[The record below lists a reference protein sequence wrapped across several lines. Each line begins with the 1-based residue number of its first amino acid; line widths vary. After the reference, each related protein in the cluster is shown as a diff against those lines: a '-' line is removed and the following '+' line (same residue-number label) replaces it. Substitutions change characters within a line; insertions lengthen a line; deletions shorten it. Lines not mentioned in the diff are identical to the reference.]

1 MVTPI
6 ARRQSLLRWA
16 QKGEGRY
23 IIEDDYDSEFRFTG
37 RPIPTLQSIDR
48 SGRVIYM
55 NTFSRTLAPSLRISY
70 MVLPPALLED
80 YHRRLGF
87 YSCTVP
93 AMEQYTLARFLSGGG
108 FETHVNRMRV
118 FYRGRRDQVL
128 SALSDYYRR
137 ESAPLDAIRRAVTY
151 PAVMATL
158 IALVFLVLVSRVL
171 PVFSQVFSQLGAG
184 LSPVAAALLS
194 SGSTGQIIAYIL
206 SGLLLAGA
214 GALLLFFRGERGVR
228 LFSRG
233 ATVEA
238 VARGRF
244 SSAMAL
250 MLQSGLPLDEAMER
264 TSELLE
270 GSPLAER
277 FLDCRR
283 RVSEGA
289 SFPCAVEDAG
299 VLTGLQA
306 GLLAAGFRTGVSEEA
321 MAELARRCQA
331 EADERLSRLLSRFEY
346 LLVIVLCAAVGL
358 VLLSV
363 MLPLLGVLSAIGG

>member
-1 MVTPI
+1 M
-6 ARRQSLLRWA
+6 
-16 QKGEGRY
+16 
-23 IIEDDYDSEFRFTG
+23 
-37 RPIPTLQSIDR
+37 
-48 SGRVIYM
+48 
-55 NTFSRTLAPSLRISY
+55 
-70 MVLPPALLED
+70 
-80 YHRRLGF
+80 
-87 YSCTVP
+87 
-93 AMEQYTLARFLSGGG
+93 
-108 FETHVNRMRV
+108 
-118 FYRGRRDQVL
+118 
-128 SALSDYYRR
+128 
-137 ESAPLDAIRRAVTY
+137 
-151 PAVMATL
+151 
-158 IALVFLVLVSRVL
+158 
-171 PVFSQVFSQLGAG
+171 
-184 LSPVAAALLS
+184 AAALLG

-214 GALLLFFRGERGVR
+214 VALLLFFRGERGVR

-233 ATVEA
+233 ATAEA

-289 SFPCAVEDAG
+289 SFPCAVENAG

-306 GLLAAGFRTGVSEEA
+306 GLLSAGFRTGVSEEA

>member
-1 MVTPI
+1 M
-6 ARRQSLLRWA
+6 
-16 QKGEGRY
+16 
-23 IIEDDYDSEFRFTG
+23 TG
-37 RPIPTLQSIDR
+37 
-48 SGRVIYM
+48 
-55 NTFSRTLAPSLRISY
+55 
-70 MVLPPALLED
+70 
-80 YHRRLGF
+80 LGVQNF
-87 YSCTVP
+87 V
-93 AMEQYTLARFLSGGG
+93 
-108 FETHVNRMRV
+108 
-118 FYRGRRDQVL
+118 
-128 SALSDYYRR
+128 SA
-137 ESAPLDAIRRAVTY
+137 ATGI
-151 PAVMATL
+151 AVMAAL

-184 LSPVAAALLS
+184 LSPVAAALLG

-233 ATVEA
+233 ATAEA

-306 GLLAAGFRTGVSEEA
+306 GLLSAGFRTGVSEEA

>member
-1 MVTPI
+1 M
-6 ARRQSLLRWA
+6 LLTLDMGNTNITIGVFDGSRLLFESRVA
-16 QKGEGRY
+16 TDRSRM
-23 IIEDDYDSEFRFTG
+23 EDQYAAEFRNIF
-37 RPIPTLQSIDR
+37 RLYQVDDR
-48 SGRVIYM
+48 
-55 NTFSRTLAPSLRISY
+55 
-70 MVLPPALLED
+70 
-80 YHRRLGF
+80 
-87 YSCTVP
+87 
-93 AMEQYTLARFLSGGG
+93 G
-108 FETHVNRMRV
+108 FE
-118 FYRGRRDQVL
+118 GAVL
-128 SALSDYYRR
+128 GSVVP
-137 ESAPLDAIRRAVTY
+137 PLDNAIRRAVTY

-214 GALLLFFRGERGVR
+214 VALLLFFRGERGVR

>member
-1 MVTPI
+1 
-6 ARRQSLLRWA
+6 
-16 QKGEGRY
+16 
-23 IIEDDYDSEFRFTG
+23 
-37 RPIPTLQSIDR
+37 
-48 SGRVIYM
+48 
-55 NTFSRTLAPSLRISY
+55 
-70 MVLPPALLED
+70 
-80 YHRRLGF
+80 
-87 YSCTVP
+87 
-93 AMEQYTLARFLSGGG
+93 
-108 FETHVNRMRV
+108 
-118 FYRGRRDQVL
+118 
-128 SALSDYYRR
+128 
-137 ESAPLDAIRRAVTY
+137 
-151 PAVMATL
+151 
-158 IALVFLVLVSRVL
+158 
-171 PVFSQVFSQLGAG
+171 
-184 LSPVAAALLS
+184 
-194 SGSTGQIIAYIL
+194 
-206 SGLLLAGA
+206 
-214 GALLLFFRGERGVR
+214 
-228 LFSRG
+228 
-233 ATVEA
+233 
-238 VARGRF
+238 
-244 SSAMAL
+244 
-250 MLQSGLPLDEAMER
+250 MER